1 MTAQND
7 KLREELAIIIAEGD
21 KNDHEFIL
29 TALQAASDALRGAD
43 LTIDWLRKDYKKH
56 KNELDE
62 WTPNEVSYGILN
74 SQDAPRD
81 LVAFHQ
87 PEPVHYRIPEDA
99 TTDLAGG
106 FIRKVGNVVSVSKP
120 LAFALSEEDAA
131 ERWELGRFTYDET
144 ATGVD
149 ASDILAARVDDA
161 HREPDGTL
169 TPLDLVDGA
178 KCPNTHVLG
187 SAQLLRKQ
195 AEQLVLTLTP
205 EED

>member
-7 KLREELAIIIAEGD
+7 TLRKQLGIIIAEGD
-21 KNDHEFIL
+21 QNDHAFIL

-43 LTIDWLRKDYKKH
+43 LTIDWLRKDWAKH

-74 SQDAPRD
+74 SSDAPRD

-87 PEPVHYRIPEDA
+87 PEPVRYRVPEDA
-99 TTDLAGG
+99 ATDLAGG
-106 FIRKVGNVVSVSKP
+106 FIRKVGKYVSVHKP

-131 ERWELGRFTYDET
+131 ERWELGRFSYDET
-144 ATGVD
+144 AVGVD
-149 ASDILAARVDDA
+149 ASDVLAARVDDA
-161 HREPDGTL
+161 RREPSGML
-169 TPLDLVDGA
+169 IPLDLADGVT
-178 KCPNTHVLG
+178 CPNKHVLA